1 MILATRSCAAL
12 AALALLWPAL
22 PASAEDMVV
31 VAARGIGL
39 HPGERVDS
47 AKPLV
52 LGEGQHV
59 TLIAV
64 NGVTLK
70 LDGPY
75 DKPPAA
81 AGGGSDLTTALNALA
96 TQQEARTTE
105 VGATRAGGEVAT
117 LPEPWVLDV
126 SRTGNVC
133 LLDKQ
138 QPVSCRPTAAAAAT
152 MVVMSADRSWKAQA
166 VWPKGSNRLIVS
178 DTWAVHGDAIYFV
191 SFDHGEEAA
200 VTINRVPSDL
210 PGTPMRAAWLANRG
224 CEAQAE
230 ALLRPRP

>member
-1 MILATRSCAAL
+1 MAAGRRC
-12 AALALLWPAL
+12 

-81 AGGGSDLTTALNALA
+81 AERR
-96 TQQEARTTE
+96 Q
-105 VGATRAGGEVAT
+105 
-117 LPEPWVLDV
+117 
-126 SRTGNVC
+126 
-133 LLDKQ
+133 
-138 QPVSCRPTAAAAAT
+138 
-152 MVVMSADRSWKAQA
+152 RS
-166 VWPKGSNRLIVS
+166 
-178 DTWAVHGDAIYFV
+178 
-191 SFDHGEEAA
+191 DHGA
-200 VTINRVPSDL
+200 RLRWRRSRR
-210 PGTPMRAAWLANRG
+210 RAP
-224 CEAQAE
+224 
-230 ALLRPRP
+230 PRSA